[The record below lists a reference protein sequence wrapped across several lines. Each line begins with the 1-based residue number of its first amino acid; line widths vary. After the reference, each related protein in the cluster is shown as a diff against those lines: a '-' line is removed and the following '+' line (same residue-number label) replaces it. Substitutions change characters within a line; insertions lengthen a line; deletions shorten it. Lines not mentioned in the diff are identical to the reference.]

1 MCEINQTACFQYLFH
16 RLKILSAN
24 EESGTS
30 ICFAWKRDWG
40 KLFKL
45 PWWFN
50 MAVKNGAYSLEEKRE
65 AVAFFN
71 KNEVPKQ
78 IEDLLNKMFK
88 EKPNDVFGYM
98 VRIFFPVLFFFR
110 VSLRRPQSCTI
121 FTNSFYE
128 YIRLVL
134 GLMSA
139 YKSDEKNWETLTLS
153 VNMECFWDIF
163 ILSHFVTLI
172 LQIWFKQQKLWV
184 YCISFCSHGGM

>member
-1 MCEINQTACFQYLFH
+1 
-16 RLKILSAN
+16 
-24 EESGTS
+24 
-30 ICFAWKRDWG
+30 
-40 KLFKL
+40 
-45 PWWFN
+45 

-139 YKSDEKNWETLTLS
+139 YKSDEKIDRPSLSQLTWN
-153 VNMECFWDIF
+153 VFGIF
-163 ILSHFVTLI
+163 SFFHILIH
-172 LQIWFKQQKLWV
+172 
-184 YCISFCSHGGM
+184 

>member
-1 MCEINQTACFQYLFH
+1 
-16 RLKILSAN
+16 
-24 EESGTS
+24 
-30 ICFAWKRDWG
+30 
-40 KLFKL
+40 
-45 PWWFN
+45 

-78 IEDLLNKMFK
+78 IEDLLNQMFK

-98 VRIFFPVLFFFR
+98 VRIFFPVLFFFYR
-110 VSLRRPQSCTI
+110 VSLRRPQSCTL

-139 YKSDEKNWETLTLS
+139 YKSDKKNGPSLSQLTWN
-153 VNMECFWDIF
+153 VFGIF
-163 ILSHFVTLI
+163 SFFHILIH
-172 LQIWFKQQKLWV
+172 
-184 YCISFCSHGGM
+184 

>member
-1 MCEINQTACFQYLFH
+1 
-16 RLKILSAN
+16 
-24 EESGTS
+24 
-30 ICFAWKRDWG
+30 
-40 KLFKL
+40 
-45 PWWFN
+45 

-139 YKSDEKNWETLTLS
+139 YKSDENIDRPSLSQLTWN
-153 VNMECFWDIF
+153 VFGIF
-163 ILSHFVTLI
+163 SFFHILIHWCYRFDSNNRNCEFTAFLFVPT
-172 LQIWFKQQKLWV
+172 V
-184 YCISFCSHGGM
+184 A

>member
-1 MCEINQTACFQYLFH
+1 
-16 RLKILSAN
+16 
-24 EESGTS
+24 
-30 ICFAWKRDWG
+30 
-40 KLFKL
+40 
-45 PWWFN
+45 

-78 IEDLLNKMFK
+78 IEDLLNQMFK

-139 YKSDEKNWETLTLS
+139 YKSNEKIDRPSLSQLTWNVFGMFS
-153 VNMECFWDIF
+153 FF
-163 ILSHFVTLI
+163 HILIH
-172 LQIWFKQQKLWV
+172 
-184 YCISFCSHGGM
+184 